1 MIKTK
6 SLLLCVLF
14 CLVCSKINADE
25 RIMIFG
31 DSLSSAY
38 GIDRHDGWVEL
49 LRKKLKEKKIKA
61 KVINKSISGETTA
74 GGVRRIEKALESVNP
89 TVVILELGANDGLR
103 GLSIKNMMF
112 NLKKMVEKIKEKGG
126 KCLLVGIRIPPNY
139 GPVYAENFSNTFSL
153 IASETNSNY
162 IPTLLVGFETDPSFF
177 LSDQIHP
184 NEDAQKI
191 ILATVWDA
199 LSRMITN

>member
-14 CLVCSKINADE
+14 CLVCSKINAGD

-31 DSLSSAY
+31 DSLSSAD

-89 TVVILELGANDGLR
+89 TIVILELGANDGLR

-112 NLKKMVEKIKEKGG
+112 NLRKIVGKIKEKGG
-126 KCLLVGIRIPPNY
+126 KCLLIGIRIPPNY
-139 GPVYAENFSNTFSL
+139 GPVYAENFSNAFSL

-177 LSDQIHP
+177 LSDQLHP
-184 NEDAQKI
+184 NEAAQEI

-199 LSRMITN
+199 LSVMLTN

>member
-1 MIKTK
+1 
-6 SLLLCVLF
+6 
-14 CLVCSKINADE
+14 
-25 RIMIFG
+25 MIFG

-112 NLKKMVEKIKEKGG
+112 NLRKMVEKIKEKGG

-139 GPVYAENFSNTFSL
+139 GPVYTENFSNAFSL

-184 NEDAQKI
+184 NEAAQKI
-191 ILATVWDA
+191 ILGTVWDA
-199 LSRMITN
+199 LSVMLTN

>member
-14 CLVCSKINADE
+14 FLVCSKINADD

-74 GGVRRIEKALESVNP
+74 GGVRRIEKALESINP

-103 GLSIKNMMF
+103 GLSIKTMMF
-112 NLKKMVEKIKEKGG
+112 NLRKMVEKIKQKGG

-139 GPVYAENFSNTFSL
+139 GPVYAENFSNAFSL

-184 NEDAQKI
+184 NEAAQKI

-199 LSRMITN
+199 LSVMLTN

>member
-6 SLLLCVLF
+6 SLLLCVLLS
-14 CLVCSKINADE
+14 LVCSKINADD

-38 GIDRHDGWVEL
+38 GIDRHNGWVEL
-49 LRKKLKEKKIKA
+49 LRKKLKEKMIKA

-89 TVVILELGANDGLR
+89 TIVILELGANDGLR

-112 NLKKMVEKIKEKGG
+112 NLRKIVGKIKEKGG
-126 KCLLVGIRIPPNY
+126 KCLLIGIRIPPNY
-139 GPVYAENFSNTFSL
+139 GPVYAENFSNAFSL

-184 NEDAQKI
+184 NEAAQEI
-191 ILATVWDA
+191 I
-199 LSRMITN
+199 

>member
-49 LRKKLKEKKIKA
+49 LRKKLKEKKINA

-74 GGVRRIEKALESVNP
+74 GGVRRIEKALESINP
-89 TVVILELGANDGLR
+89 TIVILELGANDGLR
-103 GLSIKNMMF
+103 GLPIKNMMF
-112 NLKKMVEKIKEKGG
+112 NLRKMVGKIKEKGG
-126 KCLLVGIRIPPNY
+126 KCLLIGIRIPPNY
-139 GPVYAENFSNTFSL
+139 GPVYAENFFNAFSL
-153 IASETNSNY
+153 IARETNSNY

-184 NEDAQKI
+184 NEVAQKI
-191 ILATVWDA
+191 ILETVWDA
-199 LSRMITN
+199 LSEMLPN